1 MPKLPSVA
9 YKACHATS
17 VRRVRPN
24 PSLKRK
30 QQINE
35 AIALNTTRLSVSL
48 QDQRTAIL
56 RSTLPGTLRVFFGS
70 AIVSAFL
77 FMLKRQI

>member
-1 MPKLPSVA
+1 MPKLPNVA
-9 YKACHATS
+9 DKACHA
-17 VRRVRPN
+17 
-24 PSLKRK
+24 
-30 QQINE
+30 
-35 AIALNTTRLSVSL
+35 TRLSVSL

-56 RSTLPGTLRVFFGS
+56 RSSLPGTLRIFFGS

>member
-9 YKACHATS
+9 DKACHACN

-24 PSLKRK
+24 PLLKRK
-30 QQINE
+30 QQISE

-56 RSTLPGTLRVFFGS
+56 RSTLPSTLRVFFGS
-70 AIVSAFL
+70 TIVSAFL

>member
-1 MPKLPSVA
+1 MPKLPNVA
-9 YKACHATS
+9 DKACHA
-17 VRRVRPN
+17 
-24 PSLKRK
+24 
-30 QQINE
+30 
-35 AIALNTTRLSVSL
+35 TRLSVSL
-48 QDQRTAIL
+48 QDQRTATL